1 MGENYREIIAQIQR
15 ESSNEPPLEA
25 TDENWVASIS
35 NQSQDPEYDAR
46 NHAYTELLRSY
57 IKDYVQKAKH
67 KKIFKCIFFGIIM
80 SVFAGISII
89 AIAGI
94 FMVLKHG
101 NVTLEEVGVVI
112 GALASMISAFI
123 IIPRI
128 IAEHLF
134 PANEDENMI
143 EMVKS
148 MQENDARIRVHL
160 HGAKGIEQD
169 EDTD

>member
-1 MGENYREIIAQIQR
+1 MGENYREIIAQIQS

-25 TDENWVASIS
+25 TDENLMASIS
-35 NQSQDPEYDAR
+35 NQRQDPEYNER

-57 IKDYVQKAKH
+57 IKDYEQKAKH
-67 KKIFKCIFFGIIM
+67 KKRFKSIFFWIIM
-80 SVFAGISII
+80 IVFAGISGI
-89 AIAGI
+89 AIVST

-112 GALASMISAFI
+112 SAFASAISAFI
-123 IIPRI
+123 IIPKI

-148 MQENDARIRVHL
+148 MQENDARIRAHL

-169 EDTD
+169 EAAD